1 MLLLLA
7 ACQVTVDDSGFDGVD
22 ETLDYEIEGNYHL
35 APPAIEVA
43 PYTDQAVCWFT
54 TYDGDD
60 VGVVDGVFRQH
71 PDYGHHVIV
80 MRTKALEAD
89 YPDGSVFDCTE
100 AGSLPMTDMEPFVLP
115 SNIVGG
121 GTNRLELPDG
131 MANKL
136 KADTRLLVQ
145 SHHINFT
152 GEPILVNDRIDLT
165 LAPVEDI
172 DTWAAPLVHTNTDI
186 AVKPGEDSMSLECT
200 FEEDLTFLYL
210 LGHMHEWGA
219 SFALDH
225 HRLDGTTERIYEIGT
240 WDVLFRDLAPV
251 TYFEPGEFSVKA
263 GESFTTHCDWFND
276 TDEVLGFPAEMCV
289 STGIVY
295 PQTVPIICDEAP

>member
-1 MLLLLA
+1 
-7 ACQVTVDDSGFDGVD
+7 
-22 ETLDYEIEGNYHL
+22 
-35 APPAIEVA
+35 
-43 PYTDQAVCWFT
+43 
-54 TYDGDD
+54 
-60 VGVVDGVFRQH
+60 
-71 PDYGHHVIV
+71 
-80 MRTKALEAD
+80 
-89 YPDGSVFDCTE
+89 
-100 AGSLPMTDMEPFVLP
+100 
-115 SNIVGG
+115 
-121 GTNRLELPDG
+121 
-131 MANKL
+131 
-136 KADTRLLVQ
+136 
-145 SHHINFT
+145 
-152 GEPILVNDRIDLT
+152 
-165 LAPVEDI
+165 
-172 DTWAAPLVHTNTDI
+172 
-186 AVKPGEDSMSLECT
+186 MSLECT